1 MAGGLEALAGFVFRE
16 QAVVDGAFACVVD
29 LVGDAG
35 EIGIDAGE
43 FQVVVDLVKKVAE
56 GGGVAIAGANE
67 ARDLRRQL
75 LFDGFFKDRAAHDS
89 AGGKEAVEV
98 TARGFVEIA
107 VGFFRGGRGDDAL
120 AELRGARNGRL
131 DELKKLEGKSGAEQ
145 IVLLSIEGVLDFL
158 PGRGG
163 GARLLEAGERGEAL
177 AGVLDESLTHLVG
190 ELAPIGDEGGG
201 ILAVASAQ
209 LLIDDGGKDA
219 AQFGESV
226 GAGELGDGLAEIAA
240 RSGGLREELL
250 LEMGNVDGH
259 GVRCFLQQGR
269 TDAQRAAREV
279 EGFCSAGAGSERG

>member
-1 MAGGLEALAGFVFRE
+1 M
-16 QAVVDGAFACVVD
+16 VDGAFAGVVY
-29 LVGDAG
+29 LVGDTG
-35 EIGIDAGE
+35 EIGVDAGE
-43 FQVVVDLVKKVAE
+43 FQVVVDFVEQVAQ
-56 GGGVAIAGANE
+56 GRGVAIAGADE
-67 ARDLRRQL
+67 PRELRRQL
-75 LFDGFFKDRAAHDS
+75 LLDGFFKDRAAHDG

-98 TARGFVEIA
+98 AACGFVEVA

-120 AELRGARNGRL
+120 AELRGARDGGL
-131 DELKKLEGKSGAEQ
+131 DELKQLEGEGGAEQ
-145 IVLLSIEGVLDFL
+145 IVLLGIEGALNFL
-158 PGRGG
+158 PGWGG
-163 GARLLEAGERGEAL
+163 GACLLEPRERGEAL
-177 AGVLDESLTHLVG
+177 AGVLDESLTHFVG

-201 ILAVASAQ
+201 ILAAAGAQ

-240 RSGGLREELL
+240 RSGGLREEMLL
-250 LEMGNVDGH
+250 DMGNVDGH